1 MKMVGLQKYVPK
13 YLGNLCVFV
22 LYSVPGEPPRNVR
35 GQSDSSTSILVE
47 WDRPREEVLYGIL
60 RGFRIRYATN
70 TNITTTTELIPEQ
83 QLSYIIE
90 NLEEFT
96 NYSIE
101 VTAVTVGEGPYS
113 TPIIV
118 VTDQDGESDIYKAEA
133 IATENRWQNEP
144 LRCY

>member
-1 MKMVGLQKYVPK
+1 M
-13 YLGNLCVFV
+13 
-22 LYSVPGEPPRNVR
+22 
-35 GQSDSSTSILVE
+35 E

-60 RGFRIRYATN
+60 RGFRIRYGVAMD

-96 NYSIE
+96 NYNIE

-118 VTDQDGESDIYKAEA
+118 VTDQDGELDIYKAEA

>member
-1 MKMVGLQKYVPK
+1 M
-13 YLGNLCVFV
+13 
-22 LYSVPGEPPRNVR
+22 YSVPGEPPRNVR
-35 GQSDSSTSILVE
+35 GQSNSSTSILVE
-47 WDRPREEVLYGIL
+47 WDRPREELLYGIL
-60 RGFRIRYATN
+60 RGFRIRYGVAMDM
-70 TNITTTTELIPEQ
+70 NITTTTELIPEQ

-118 VTDQDGESDIYKAEA
+118 ITDQDG
-133 IATENRWQNEP
+133 
-144 LRCY
+144 